1 MFLLHQVLEQLF
13 SRLDVD
19 GDGRIS
25 FEEFVHMFQNGGP
38 SGNTSLV
45 LDDSLPP
52 VCVCVCVCVCVY
64 IFHHLFSF
72 DIIILCVRVCVCVC
86 V

>member
-1 MFLLHQVLEQLF
+1 MKHHHHNHSPPFPPVAPPSSSSRQVLEQLF

-52 VCVCVCVCVCVY
+52 VSVEMFVY
-64 IFHHLFSF
+64 
-72 DIIILCVRVCVCVC
+72 
-86 V
+86 

>member
-1 MFLLHQVLEQLF
+1 MLEQLF

-25 FEEFVHMFQNGGP
+25 FEEFVHMFQSGGP

-45 LDDSLPP
+45 LEESLPH
-52 VCVCVCVCVCVY
+52 VSTVGYVFVLCY
-64 IFHHLFSF
+64 N
-72 DIIILCVRVCVCVC
+72 DIL
-86 V
+86 

>member
-1 MFLLHQVLEQLF
+1 VLEQLF

-25 FEEFVHMFQNGGP
+25 FEEFLHMFQNGGP

-45 LDDSLPP
+45 LDESQHQDVAGTPLSRMSS
-52 VCVCVCVCVCVY
+52 VSDDRRGVSNTESGV
-64 IFHHLFSF
+64 FSSI
-72 DIIILCVRVCVCVC
+72 DPDNTG
-86 V
+86 